1 MYEYFLKGGVIMY
14 PILICSIVSL
24 AIFLERLWVLRRSKV
39 IPEELLFEVFDLL
52 NKGKVQEAQRICRA
66 SESSLAQIL
75 YAGLS
80 NLGKGRTTVREKMEE
95 VGRREI
101 SFLERY
107 LNVIGT
113 IASIATLLGLLGT
126 VTGMIKTFN
135 VLAVKGLAEPADVAG
150 GISEALITTA
160 AGLIVA
166 IPSLVMYHYLRS
178 KVRAL
183 ALELEEVAL
192 KLLEFLGKD

>member
-1 MYEYFLKGGVIMY
+1 MY

-24 AIFLERLWVLRRSKV
+24 AVFLERLWALRRSKV

-52 NKGKVQEAQRICRA
+52 NKGKVQEAQRLCRT

-80 NLGKGRTTVREKMEE
+80 NLGKGRLTVREKMEE
-95 VGRREI
+95 VGRREV

-107 LNVIGT
+107 LNVIST

-135 VLAVKGLAEPADVAG
+135 VLAAKGMAEPGDVAG

-178 KVRAL
+178 KVRSL
-183 ALELEEVAL
+183 TLELEEVAL
-192 KLLEFLGKD
+192 KLLDFLGKD

>member
-1 MYEYFLKGGVIMY
+1 MYEYFLKGGVVMY

-24 AIFLERLWVLRRSKV
+24 AIFLERLWALRRSKV

-66 SESSLAQIL
+66 SESSLGQIL

-80 NLGKGRTTVREKMEE
+80 NLGKGRLMVREKMEE
-95 VGRREI
+95 VGRREL

-135 VLAVKGLAEPADVAG
+135 VLAAKGVAEPGDVAG

-178 KVRAL
+178 KVRVL

-192 KLLEFLGKD
+192 KLLDFLGKD

>member
-1 MYEYFLKGGVIMY
+1 M
-14 PILICSIVSL
+14 
-24 AIFLERLWVLRRSKV
+24 
-39 IPEELLFEVFDLL
+39 
-52 NKGKVQEAQRICRA
+52 
-66 SESSLAQIL
+66 
-75 YAGLS
+75 
-80 NLGKGRTTVREKMEE
+80 VREKMEE
-95 VGRREI
+95 VGRREL

-135 VLAVKGLAEPADVAG
+135 VLAAKGVAEPGDVAG

-192 KLLEFLGKD
+192 KLLDFLGKD

>member
-1 MYEYFLKGGVIMY
+1 MYEYFVKGGVVMY

-24 AIFLERLWVLRRSKV
+24 AVFLERLWALRRSKV

-52 NKGKVQEAQRICRA
+52 NKGKVQEAQRLCRT

-80 NLGKGRTTVREKMEE
+80 NLGKGRLTVREKIEE
-95 VGRREI
+95 VGRREV

-107 LNVIGT
+107 LNVIST

-126 VTGMIKTFN
+126 VTGMIKTFK
-135 VLAVKGLAEPADVAG
+135 VLAAKGIAEPGDVAG

-166 IPSLVMYHYLRS
+166 IPSLVMYNYLRS
-178 KVRAL
+178 KVRSL
-183 ALELEEVAL
+183 TLELEEVAL
-192 KLLEFLGKD
+192 KLLDFLGKD